1 MGEAVVVREVV
12 AGVFLLAGADLG
24 GGFAGS
30 SVFFLPNP
38 NRLRFFFFSSP
49 STARG
54 VALPVPDSDSDGS
67 ASEGMI
73 WLPWAGAAVARLMLR
88 DDRVR

>member
-1 MGEAVVVREVV
+1 MGEAVVVRDVV
-12 AGVFLLAGADLG
+12 AGAVLLVGADLG

-38 NRLRFFFFSSP
+38 NKLRFFFFSSP

-67 ASEGMI
+67 ASAGMV
-73 WLPWAGAAVARLMLR
+73 WLPWVGAAVARLMMLR
-88 DDRVR
+88 FEGS